1 MGAVTKRITLD
12 ELRQLAARA
21 RGNIDKIYL
30 HWSAGNYHQFF
41 SDYHLNIDSDGAV
54 MATTEDLTE
63 YKAHTWRR
71 NSRAI
76 GIALACCVDAVAHA
90 DGHIDFGNVPPTEL
104 QIDSMAKVVAVLCEE
119 LGLDINADT
128 VMTHAEAADVDD
140 YGPATTF
147 ERWDLWKLPD
157 LPGDGELKP
166 GGDVIRG
173 KAIWWHHNW

>member
-1 MGAVTKRITLD
+1 MTKRITLD

-30 HWSAGNYHQFF
+30 HWSAGYYHQFF

-54 MATTEDLTE
+54 MATTDDLTE

-76 GIALACCVDAVAHA
+76 GIALACCVDAVAYA
-90 DGHIDFGNVPPTEL
+90 DGSIDFGNVPPTEL
-104 QIDSMAKVVAVLCEE
+104 QIDSMAKVVAVLCEA
-119 LGLDINADT
+119 LGLDINADA
-128 VMTHAEAADVDD
+128 VMTHAEAADLDD

-157 LPGDGELKP
+157 LPGDGKLKP

-173 KAIWWHHNW
+173 KAIWWHNNWGK